1 MKMTEE
7 WKRTEAKRLADTAEA
22 KKVPATIAKAQVM
35 KRDGRTEEFIPEKI
49 IVSIVKVGAPVDLAR
64 QIAKDIQSKVKE
76 KISTAEIRR
85 IVLEDLRKSKPLFE
99 QDWLIYE
106 RVVKKK
112 KQ

>member
-1 MKMTEE
+1 LTEE
-7 WKRTEAKRLADTAEA
+7 KRIAKV
-22 KKVPATIAKAQVM
+22 KKVAAPVVKALVI

-85 IVLEDLRKSKPLFE
+85 IVLEDLRKSKRLFE
-99 QDWLIYE
+99 QEWIIYE
-106 RVVKKK
+106 RVVKKRK
-112 KQ
+112 H

>member
-1 MKMTEE
+1 MTEE
-7 WKRTEAKRLADTAEA
+7 WKKAEA
-22 KKVPATIAKAQVM
+22 KKVAVPVVKAQVM

-64 QIAKDIQSKVKE
+64 QIAKDIQSKVKG

-85 IVLEDLRKSKPLFE
+85 IVLENLRKSKPLLE

>member
-1 MKMTEE
+1 MTEE
-7 WKRTEAKRLADTAEA
+7 WKKADA
-22 KKVPATIAKAQVM
+22 KKVAVPVVKAQVM

-76 KISTAEIRR
+76 KISTTEIRR

-112 KQ
+112 TR

>member
-1 MKMTEE
+1 MTEE
-7 WKRTEAKRLADTAEA
+7 WKKADA
-22 KKVPATIAKAQVM
+22 KKVAVPVVKAQVM
-35 KRDGRTEEFIPEKI
+35 KRDRRTEEFIPEKI

-106 RVVKKK
+106 RVVTKKRP
-112 KQ
+112 

>member
-1 MKMTEE
+1 MTEE
-7 WKRTEAKRLADTAEA
+7 WKKAEA
-22 KKVPATIAKAQVM
+22 KKVAVPVIKAQVM

-49 IVSIVKVGAPVDLAR
+49 IVSIVKVGAPAELAR
-64 QIAKDIQSKVKE
+64 QIAKDIQGKVKD

-99 QDWLIYE
+99 QDWIIYE

-112 KQ
+112 RQ

>member
-1 MKMTEE
+1 MTEE
-7 WKRTEAKRLADTAEA
+7 KRIAEA
-22 KKVPATIAKAQVM
+22 KKVAAPVVKAQVI

-64 QIAKDIQSKVKE
+64 QIAKDIQSKVKD

-99 QDWLIYE
+99 QEWLIYE

>member
-1 MKMTEE
+1 VSHELTEE
-7 WKRTEAKRLADTAEA
+7 KRIAKV
-22 KKVPATIAKAQVM
+22 KKVAAPVVKALVI

-64 QIAKDIQSKVKE
+64 QIAEDVQSKVKE

-99 QDWLIYE
+99 QEWIIYE
-106 RVVKKK
+106 RVVKKR

>member
-1 MKMTEE
+1 MTEE
-7 WKRTEAKRLADTAEA
+7 WKNTEA
-22 KKVPATIAKAQVM
+22 KKVAVPVVKAQVM
-35 KRDGRTEEFIPEKI
+35 KMDGRTEEFIPEKI

-112 KQ
+112 RQ

>member
-1 MKMTEE
+1 MTEE
-7 WKRTEAKRLADTAEA
+7 WKKAEA
-22 KKVPATIAKAQVM
+22 KKVAVPVVKAQVM

-85 IVLEDLRKSKPLFE
+85 IVLEDLRKSKPLWE
-99 QDWLIYE
+99 QDWLLYE

>member
-1 MKMTEE
+1 MREVSHEMTEE
-7 WKRTEAKRLADTAEA
+7 KRIAEA
-22 KKVPATIAKAQVM
+22 KKAIAPVVKAQVI

-64 QIAKDIQSKVKE
+64 QIAKDIQSKVKD

>member
-1 MKMTEE
+1 MAEEKKM
-7 WKRTEAKRLADTAEA
+7 AEA
-22 KKVPATIAKAQVM
+22 KKVAEPAVKALVI

-49 IVSIVKVGAPVDLAR
+49 VVSIIKVGAPADLAR

-85 IVLEDLRKSKPLFE
+85 IVLENLRKSKPLLE

-112 KQ
+112 TQ